1 MRDRNTSGE
10 INVMA
15 ARRACDSL
23 VIRFDIAVGALM
35 HERELS
41 MLRNAIARLVAV
53 HLARRGSPG
62 PTPLAAGKLERV
74 ERARSLIEN
83 SLGAPLRIRDLA
95 AAAYMSPF
103 HFCRLFKLVTGES
116 PHAYLTGRRIE
127 RAKQLLATKK
137 LPLVQVAFAV
147 GFQTQGHFTE
157 VFHRHTGTTPRKYR
171 LAAHPSRD
179 TASMAT

>member
-1 MRDRNTSGE
+1 MRDENTSGE

-15 ARRACDSL
+15 ARGACDSL
-23 VIRFDIAVGALM
+23 VIRFDIAEGALM

-41 MLRNAIARLVAV
+41 VLRDEIARLVAV
-53 HLARRGSPG
+53 HLARRGSRG
-62 PTPLAAGKLERV
+62 PTAPAAGKLQRV
-74 ERARSLIEN
+74 ERARALIEN
-83 SLGAPLRIRDLA
+83 SLGGPLRIRDLA
-95 AAAYMSPF
+95 AAACMSPF
-103 HFCRLFKLVTGES
+103 HFCRLFKLVTGKS

-127 RAKQLLATKK
+127 RAKELLAAKK

-171 LAAHPSRD
+171 LSAHQSRD
-179 TASMAT
+179 TSSMAT